1 MMNKISFLTLLTCTV
16 LLWSCKSD
24 DPTPN
29 SDDTSTTTE
38 TDLLRIQPSI
48 VEELNFIVSYEKD
61 DSLSE
66 GYLISSNGKV
76 TKFEFKTPI
85 TTSLS
90 PGSYESIVNYFID
103 AEKEA
108 LTDILAS
115 NVTAAN
121 STALNLMSENDKI
134 INDTTVISASAEGK
148 GSCQIYHVQK
158 SDEGVSPVEYFPIR
172 ILEGTYDN
180 SWIVKDSDLPASL
193 LNQIDSILSVDS
205 GLDMD
210 FWGHYIVNS
219 ETKT

>member
-1 MMNKISFLTLLTCTV
+1 MNKISFLTLLTCTV

-29 SDDTSTTTE
+29 SGDTSTTTE

-108 LTDILAS
+108 LTDVLAS
-115 NVTAAN
+115 NVTVAN

-205 GLDMD
+205 GLDLD

>member
-1 MMNKISFLTLLTCTV
+1 MNKISFLTLFTCTV

-108 LTDILAS
+108 LTDVLAS

-121 STALNLMSENDKI
+121 STALNLMNENDKI

>member
-1 MMNKISFLTLLTCTV
+1 MMNKISFLTLFTCTV

-108 LTDILAS
+108 LTDVLAS

-121 STALNLMSENDKI
+121 STALNLMNENDKI